1 MRRFRHRCAHWW
13 LNGWEQ
19 RRFPRC
25 SWRRR
30 CRGCRVAKLTSVGW
44 RREPSDKRGDV
55 VARCPPA
62 HAAGLLA
69 PVAVGA
75 GAASFAGTTPYR
87 MVDLLITAPCAVV
100 ALALQVGVNYANDYS
115 DGIRGTDAT
124 RVGPVRLVG
133 QGLARPGAVKIA
145 AFVAFGV
152 AGVAGLALVL
162 LTGLWW
168 LLLVGAAAI
177 AAAWFYTG
185 GPRPHGYAGLGNSSS
200 SSSSASWRSPAPPPA
215 STDSSPP
222 WRWSPRSPSERSRW
236 RCWSS
241 TTCATSRATPRRASA
256 PRRATRRRPHP
267 QLLRGAGVLPFLIVI
282 GITIAGLFGF
292 DWPALSALTLV
303 AVPLAA
309 APARQVRAGAV
320 GSELVE
326 VLGET
331 ARLELIF
338 CLLFAI
344 GMALAGG

>member
-1 MRRFRHRCAHWW
+1 MWW
-13 LNGWEQ
+13 HGA
-19 RRFPRC
+19 RPRT
-25 SWRRR
+25 
-30 CRGCRVAKLTSVGW
+30 L
-44 RREPSDKRGDV
+44 
-55 VARCPPA
+55 PA
-62 HAAGLLA
+62 SLA

-87 MVDLLITAPCAVV
+87 MVDLLITALCAVV

-133 QGLARPGAVKIA
+133 QGLARPAAVKTA

-185 GPRPHGYAGLGNSSS
+185 GPKPYGYAGLGELFVFVFFGVVAVTGTAACLNRFV
-200 SSSSASWRSPAPPPA
+200 SALALVA
-215 STDSSPP
+215 SVAVGALAVALLVINNLRDIPGDTEAGKRTLAVRLGDA
-222 WRWSPRSPSERSRW
+222 R
-236 RCWSS
+236 
-241 TTCATSRATPRRASA
+241 
-256 PRRATRRRPHP
+256 TRNFYVA
-267 QLLRGAGVLPFLIVI
+267 LVWLPFLIII

-292 DWPALSALTLV
+292 DWPALSALALV

-331 ARLELIF
+331 ARLELVF